1 MVEQSNTDA
10 TTKGESGGVT
20 PYVILSGLTAA
31 SSGLVFG
38 YNIGISGN
46 VVGLLL
52 RMRAWMDPKG
62 NTIG

>member
-1 MVEQSNTDA
+1 MVEQSNRDA

-38 YNIGISGN
+38 YNIGISGIRCE
-46 VVGLLL
+46 LII
-52 RMRAWMDPKG
+52 AYACMDGSKRKY
-62 NTIG
+62 N